1 MAEEETI
8 SWFAG
13 VDWGSERHQ
22 VCLLDA
28 RGSTVGEREFPH
40 SGEGLAELGDW
51 LLSMASAASTVAVA
65 IEVPHG
71 PVVDAL
77 IDRGFVVYAINPKQ
91 LDRLR
96 DRFRRFGHSRDHRS
110 DCVQVVIAL
119 IVTTEGFPL
128 TYEVMPGNTSDK
140 TTLGDFLR
148 RIEVQYGK
156 AGRTWVMDRGIPTEA
171 VLTEMRAA
179 KTPTHY
185 LVGTPRAR
193 LSQLE
198 QDFLARP
205 WAQVRDSVQVK
216 LIEQDGELYILAR
229 SGGRRNK
236 EQAMRR
242 RRLKKLV
249 KRLHELRQQ
258 KLTRDQLLIKLG
270 AARTEAGPVAYR
282 IIDIQLPGKDQP
294 VTAETFCFK
303 LNWQKLREARR
314 REGSYLLRSNVT
326 GGDPAQLWAFY
337 LQLVE
342 VEQAFKELKGDL
354 AIRPIYHQTDERIE
368 AHIFVAFLAYCL
380 QVTLKQR
387 LRSLAPG
394 LTPRSVLEK
403 MAAIQMVDMHL
414 PTTDGRTVLL
424 SRYTEPELDQL
435 ILLRQLKI
443 DLPAQPSPR
452 IASVDV
458 AAPEALARARRAGS
472 RGPARVR
479 VPSGPDA
486 GPGAGVPPTGGL
498 GSHRREGGPTVT
510 L

>member
-1 MAEEETI
+1 MRSARNRQAAVRPL
-8 SWFAG
+8 AG
-13 VDWGSERHQ
+13 PQIRLRPGGHCPDR
-22 VCLLDA
+22 D
-28 RGSTVGEREFPH
+28 P
-40 SGEGLAELGDW
+40 
-51 LLSMASAASTVAVA
+51 
-65 IEVPHG
+65 
-71 PVVDAL
+71 
-77 IDRGFVVYAINPKQ
+77 RGFPA
-91 LDRLR
+91 DLR
-96 DRFRRFGHSRDHRS
+96 GDAG
-110 DCVQVVIAL
+110 Q
-119 IVTTEGFPL
+119 
-128 TYEVMPGNTSDK
+128 Y
-140 TTLGDFLR
+140 LGQDD
-148 RIEVQYGK
+148 

-198 QDFLARP
+198 QEFLARP

-229 SGGRRNK
+229 SGARRDK

-249 KRLHELRQQ
+249 KRLRELRQQ

-314 REGSYLLRSNVT
+314 REGSYLLRSNLT
-326 GGDPAQLWAFY
+326 GGDPAKLWAFY

-342 VEQAFKELKGDL
+342 IEQAFKELKGDL
-354 AIRPIYHQTDERIE
+354 AIRPIYHQTDARIE

-387 LRSLAPG
+387 LRALAPG

-452 IASVDV
+452 IASLDV
-458 AAPEALARARRAGS
+458 AAP
-472 RGPARVR
+472 
-479 VPSGPDA
+479 
-486 GPGAGVPPTGGL
+486 
-498 GSHRREGGPTVT
+498 
-510 L
+510 

>member
-1 MAEEETI
+1 MA
-8 SWFAG
+8 
-13 VDWGSERHQ
+13 V
-22 VCLLDA
+22 
-28 RGSTVGEREFPH
+28 
-40 SGEGLAELGDW
+40 
-51 LLSMASAASTVAVA
+51 ASA
-65 IEVPHG
+65 
-71 PVVDAL
+71 VVRAKRHRRPAG
-77 IDRGFVVYAINPKQ
+77 RGFRRGRRKDNLYRCLDKLLAHKQ
-91 LDRLR
+91 ELFSILR
-96 DRFRRFGHSRDHRS
+96 QRWQTLFQADFEILLYDLTSTYFACDPPETGKRRFGHSRDHRS

-119 IVTTEGFPL
+119 IVTPEGFPL

-148 RIEVQYGK
+148 RIELQYGK

-205 WAQVRDSVQVK
+205 WAQVRESVQVK

-314 REGSYLLRSNVT
+314 REGSYLLRSNLT
-326 GGDPAQLWAFY
+326 GGDPAKLWAFY

-342 VEQAFKELKGDL
+342 IEQAFKELKGDL
-354 AIRPIYHQTDERIE
+354 AIRPIYHQTDARIE

-458 AAPEALARARRAGS
+458 AAP
-472 RGPARVR
+472 
-479 VPSGPDA
+479 
-486 GPGAGVPPTGGL
+486 
-498 GSHRREGGPTVT
+498 
-510 L
+510 